1 MKSPVL
7 DYFDVDIAIIGAGPA
22 GCAAALTLANHT
34 TLKVVMLERS
44 DPQERP
50 AEMLPPDAVKLLAY
64 LRAPKDLL
72 QAHHKEVAH
81 LTSAWGSEQLQSHS
95 LLFAGRGQ
103 GWQIDRQRLEFQ
115 LRDLA
120 ESRGIAHLRA
130 GLKEARRTQEGWRL
144 ITSQRTDLS
153 ARFLIDASGRAAKI
167 TRKEGGHAHHADAMA
182 SVWRTYYQPDTKDPI
197 PGGTTLIES
206 VERGWW
212 YSSALPGDRIAAG
225 FFTDTAYLQN
235 HIKQAPQA
243 WNNCLQ
249 ETLHTLRRVSAA
261 TAVSPLQ
268 TQPCDVRFF
277 ERSHSH
283 DWAACG
289 DAALTLDPLSSAGV
303 SMGLMTGAQAAR
315 LAAAAC
321 AGQTIAECDYSAQIQ
336 RLASHHLRER
346 VAYYRQEDRW
356 PASPFWQQRS
366 GTQAQAPEPIPAVG
380 GL

>member
-1 MKSPVL
+1 MKPPVL
-7 DYFDVDIAIIGAGPA
+7 DRFDADVAIIGAGPA

-44 DPQERP
+44 GPQERP

-64 LRAPKDLL
+64 LQAPKDLL
-72 QAHHKEVAH
+72 QAHHREVAH

-95 LLFAGRGQ
+95 LLFAGRGR
-103 GWQIDRQRLEFQ
+103 GWQIDRQQLEFQ

-130 GLKEARRTQEGWRL
+130 GLKKARRTQEGWRL
-144 ITSQRTDLS
+144 ITSQRTELS

-167 TRKEGGHAHHADAMA
+167 ARKEGGHAHHADAMA
-182 SVWRTYYQPDTKDPI
+182 SVWRTYHQPYAKDSI

-206 VERGWW
+206 VEHGWW
-212 YSSALPGDRIAAG
+212 YSSALPGNRIAVG
-225 FFTDTAYLQN
+225 FFADTAYIQSHFTN
-235 HIKQAPQA
+235 APQA
-243 WNNCLQ
+243 WNDCLQ
-249 ETLHTLRRVSAA
+249 QTLHTLKRIGTP
-261 TAVSPLQ
+261 TAVSSLK

-283 DWAACG
+283 DWVACG

-303 SMGLMTGAQAAR
+303 SMGLVTGSQAAR

-321 AGQTIAECDYSAQIQ
+321 AGQAIAHCDYSAQIH
-336 RLASHHLRER
+336 RIATDHLKER
-346 VAYYRQEDRW
+346 IAYYRQEGRW
-356 PASPFWQQRS
+356 PASPFWQQR
-366 GTQAQAPEPIPAVG
+366 GGAHALAPESVSAAG
-380 GL
+380 GS